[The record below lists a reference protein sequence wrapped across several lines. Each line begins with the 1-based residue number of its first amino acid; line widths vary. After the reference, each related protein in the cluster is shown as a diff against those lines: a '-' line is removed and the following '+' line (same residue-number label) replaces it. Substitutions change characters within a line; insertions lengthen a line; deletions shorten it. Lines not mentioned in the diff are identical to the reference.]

1 MKPTNPAADP
11 GPSTFLG
18 RVRASLAP
26 TGLPSDDRGRM
37 RLVVDSLV
45 LHLHPTKVN
54 TRSLSLTYT
63 WGLGGLS
70 AMLVMILAFTGILLT
85 NNYTPSPAEAYQ
97 SILNLRANV
106 WFGDLLRNLHHWAA
120 NLLVLVAALHL
131 LRVFFTGAFRPPRAL
146 NWLMGLAL
154 LLLVVAA
161 NFTGYLLPW
170 DQLAYWAITVA
181 TSLLTYIPLI
191 GAALSRT
198 LLGGP
203 EVGAATLRNFYSLHI
218 GVIPASM
225 ILLMSFHFWRVRK
238 DGDLSVPRQPDEPLT
253 VKLEK
258 VTTIPFLVRREL
270 AFALI
275 WLALLVTWSMWVSA
289 PLEGI
294 ANPQVSPNPAKAA
307 WYFLGLQELLLH
319 FHPLVAALLIP
330 GAALLGLAALPFA
343 DYRVESTG
351 IYFRSRRGRD
361 LAVLATGLALLIT
374 PIWVLLDEFVVKWSE
389 WFPAWPTLITTG
401 LLPLAA
407 LILGLLILDEF
418 YNHLGANTEER
429 ILALV
434 IFLTAAFIVLTAI
447 GIFFRGPGMGLFW
460 PWAMPAGHG

>member
-1 MKPTNPAADP
+1 MKQAITE
-11 GPSTFLG
+11 GEPSTFLG

-26 TGLPSDDRGRM
+26 AGLPSDDRGRM
-37 RLVVDSLV
+37 RLVVDNLV

-54 TRSLSLTYT
+54 TRSLRLSYT

-70 AMLVMILAFTGILLT
+70 AMLVMLLATTGILLT

-97 SILNLRANV
+97 SILNLRSNV
-106 WFGDLLRNLHHWAA
+106 WFGDFLRNLHHWAA
-120 NLLVLVAALHL
+120 NLLVLAAALHL
-131 LRVFFTGAFRPPRAL
+131 LRVFFTGAFRPPRAF
-146 NWLMGLAL
+146 NWLLGLAL
-154 LLLVVAA
+154 LLLAVAA

-181 TSLLTYIPLI
+181 TSLLTYIPI
-191 GAALSRT
+191 VGGVISRT

-238 DGDLSVPRQPDEPLT
+238 DGDLSVPRAPGEPPA

-270 AFALI
+270 AFALV
-275 WLALLVTWSMWVSA
+275 WLALLVAWAMWVPA

-319 FHPLVAALLIP
+319 FHPLVAAVLIP
-330 GAALLGLAALPFA
+330 AAALLGLAALPFA
-343 DYRVESTG
+343 DYRAESTG
-351 IYFRSRRGRD
+351 IYFRSRSGRR

-374 PIWVLLDEFVVKWSE
+374 PVWVVLDEFVVKWAE
-389 WFPAWPTLITTG
+389 WFPAWPTLITSG
-401 LLPLAA
+401 LLPFAA
-407 LILGLLILDEF
+407 LVLGLLLLDELF
-418 YNHLGANTEER
+418 SRFGASIEER

-434 IFLTAAFIVLTAI
+434 IFLAVAFVVLTAI